1 MRERER
7 KWERQREQVPTA
19 QTSPQTAGRSESL
32 AGILTIVEGIAGTTP
47 ESLFMFPS
55 MKYLVDT
62 KIVRHCHCR
71 RLTTISDPMRIQ

>member
-7 KWERQREQVPTA
+7 QWERQRAQVPAA

-32 AGILTIVEGIAGTTP
+32 AGICRMQIAGTTQ

-55 MKYLVDT
+55 MKYMVGYVAEQVT
-62 KIVRHCHCR
+62 CR
-71 RLTTISDPMRIQ
+71 IKPRNIYIID